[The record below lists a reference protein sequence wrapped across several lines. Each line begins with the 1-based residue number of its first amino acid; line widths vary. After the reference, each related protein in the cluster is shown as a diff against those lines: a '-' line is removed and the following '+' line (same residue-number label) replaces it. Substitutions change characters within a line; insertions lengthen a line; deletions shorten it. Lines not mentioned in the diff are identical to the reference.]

1 MVLYQWVSAVTEFEM
16 EKSCEDTQKA
26 NNRNVLAEAK
36 KVGKEAHAALKAQLT
51 QEQAAASEA
60 KKMDKLRIAAEQKVE
75 KARLAA
81 ESKAKRAEAK
91 VCIYLM
97 DLKPYSTSLLEVTKW
112 KATSQVIEGVPKGEQ
127 HTLPPPTQISTATAN
142 DEDLIDAGI
151 PQDKFLLHPSNPNN
165 FLKLCA
171 AIRILLRRQLT
182 DPDID
187 HADRLIREYC
197 MELIS
202 VCLHL
207 VHINVTDKLLSN
219 QLYGSNV
226 IKPNHHYST
235 YVSKCVQNYGPLHD
249 FWMFLYKQLNK
260 VLKSYKTNNHNHREL
275 ETTFFNDFQR
285 TCHISRLVCNL
296 IVHSLGL
303 KYQYN

>member
-1 MVLYQWVSAVTEFEM
+1 
-16 EKSCEDTQKA
+16 
-26 NNRNVLAEAK
+26 
-36 KVGKEAHAALKAQLT
+36 
-51 QEQAAASEA
+51 
-60 KKMDKLRIAAEQKVE
+60 MDKLRIAAEQKVE

-171 AIRILLRRQLT
+171 AICILLRRQLT

-226 IKPNHHYST
+226 IKPNHHYLTHISE
-235 YVSKCVQNYGPLHD
+235 CVQNYGPLHD
-249 FWMFLYKQLNK
+249 FWTFLYERLNK
-260 VLKSYKTNNHNHREL
+260 VLKSYKTNNHDHGEL
-275 ETTFFNDFQR
+275 ETMFFNDFQR